1 MAGVLRSL
9 LAPALKKLADKGE
22 NIPFDS
28 LENRLKREGVSD
40 SELNKFGDAI
50 QNEAD
55 KSETFLLQPDITTT
69 TKKGNPAFTPKGLEK
84 IQELQPTFKTIE
96 ETQYDRDQLD
106 FEKLQTSEI
115 GRDLESE
122 TILGEINELQR
133 KREELLART
142 SEAERETLSP
152 DELNEIELEAD
163 MLQNEILVLDNRY
176 GQNLLREDSVP
187 EYKFQEF
194 YKNVSPVD
202 VNDDTYGM
210 LVVKDPRDNT
220 TGQSAHLD
228 YLGRENYS
236 YHMRYDTD
244 EEALRVFEMQRDIV
258 KDEFNTFNYYEATQY
273 ADVNLSSENLK
284 IIQDQVDKIDGLP
297 TNPDVP
303 EENFSKIKRKELE
316 KLNNLWNEL
325 TGAEIIELDYYQNL
339 INRSLVKADNE
350 GLNKVKFLI
359 NPDGRTARRVARSE
373 AIQRHYSTVVAN
385 QIRKTAKKIGASAIM
400 DKKGYLVVGL
410 PAAGFTLP
418 LYGEENKE
426 ASFIATA
433 ASKGMDRDK
442 AKEIVNDRV
451 SEFPF
456 PVDKESNRE
465 NFNIGGRVLRSLG
478 RTRRAE
484 GGLPP
489 HRGYFKPVKELLIDN
504 KDKEFVKRILN
515 PSLNDNLKRDKSVA
529 KNETHRMAAEVDEK
543 GNWYVFPNVI
553 NKGDTLTKPKNPM
566 KVALDNNEYISFGK
580 DKDQALWFAADNYKT
595 QEFRDHYK

>member
-9 LAPALKKLADKGE
+9 LAPALKKLAAKGE
-22 NIPFDS
+22 NIPFES
-28 LENRLKREGVSD
+28 LENRLKREGVSA
-40 SELNKFGDAI
+40 SELNTFGDAI
-50 QNEAD
+50 QNEAN

-69 TKKGNPAFTPKGLEK
+69 TKKGNAAFTPKGLEK

-244 EEALRVFEMQRDIV
+244 EEALRVFEMQRDV
-258 KDEFNTFNYYEATQY
+258 LKDEFNTFNYYEATLRPS
-273 ADVNLSSENLK
+273 NLSSENLK

-303 EENFSKIKRKELE
+303 EENFSRIKRKELE
-316 KLNNLWNEL
+316 KLNNLWDEL
-325 TGAEIIELDYYQNL
+325 TGAQIIELDYYQNL

-400 DKKGYLVVGL
+400 DKKGYLVVAL

-433 ASKGMDRDK
+433 SSKGLNVDK
-442 AKEIVNDRV
+442 AKEMV
-451 SEFPF
+451 E
-456 PVDKESNRE
+456 NRK
-465 NFNIGGRVLRSLG
+465 NFNTGGKVLNS
-478 RTRRAE
+478 
-484 GGLPP
+484 
-489 HRGYFKPVKELLIDN
+489 I
-504 KDKEFVKRILN
+504 KR
-515 PSLNDNLKRDKSVA
+515 
-529 KNETHRMAAEVDEK
+529 
-543 GNWYVFPNVI
+543 
-553 NKGDTLTKPKNPM
+553 
-566 KVALDNNEYISFGK
+566 
-580 DKDQALWFAADNYKT
+580 NYK
-595 QEFRDHYK
+595 